1 MMMTT
6 KNSRLW
12 VHENIIQFILTF
24 KYFEIHEVIIISKFF
39 NILNK
44 MEGDNNESNARINI
58 TNVYNKVDVNVIN
71 VQNNMSM

>member
-1 MMMTT
+1 
-6 KNSRLW
+6 
-12 VHENIIQFILTF
+12 
-24 KYFEIHEVIIISKFF
+24 
-39 NILNK
+39 

>member
-1 MMMTT
+1 MTT